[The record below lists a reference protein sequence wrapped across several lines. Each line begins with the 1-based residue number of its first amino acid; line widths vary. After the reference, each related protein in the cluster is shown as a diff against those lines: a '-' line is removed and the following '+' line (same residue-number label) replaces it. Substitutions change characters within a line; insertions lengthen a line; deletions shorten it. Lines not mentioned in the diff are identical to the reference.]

1 MKQEKI
7 NQNKALEEENKRLR
21 NAIAELSIINDIAT
35 TINSTQPVEQIVD
48 IIVKKCV
55 KHLNVEQGALM
66 LLDESDKNKPL
77 HTMIREQQSSLDL
90 LPYRFDTQLTG
101 WMLKN
106 QEPLLVNNLKEDER
120 FKDLVDKTTPIES
133 LLSVPLRV
141 KSKMQGILTVFNKRS
156 EEKFSSNDQKL
167 LSIIA
172 SQSAQIIEN
181 ARLLEEERNLR
192 VMQEEM
198 KFARQTQLNLLPK
211 EIPKIPGYTIAAK
224 TISAKEVGGDY
235 YDIIKIDDDNF
246 AFCLG
251 DVTGKGMPAAMLMAN
266 IQATLHA
273 QIQNECS
280 LAESLFRTSN
290 LLYARTEPTKF
301 VTLFLGKL
309 NSESNEIFF
318 SNAGHDPP
326 FHFTAGDFN
335 YLKTGG
341 ILLGAF
347 PDAKYEQEKII
358 MNAGDLLIL
367 FSDGITEAMNHE
379 NKEFSEEKLLEVIS
393 NNKELEPEF
402 LIEKIFSK
410 VKEHSGATPQSDD
423 ITLMVIKREAE

>member
-1 MKQEKI
+1 
-7 NQNKALEEENKRLR
+7 
-21 NAIAELSIINDIAT
+21 
-35 TINSTQPVEQIVD
+35 
-48 IIVKKCV
+48 V
-55 KHLNVEQGALM
+55 KHLNVEQGAIM
-66 LLDESDKNKPL
+66 LLDESDKDKPL
-77 HTMIREQQSSLDL
+77 HTMIRKQQSSFDL

-106 QEPLLVNNLKEDER
+106 QSPLLVNNLKEDER

-133 LLSVPLRV
+133 LLSVPLSV

-156 EEKFSSNDQKL
+156 EEKFSSHDQKL

-290 LLYARTEPTKF
+290 LLYARSEPTKF

-309 NSESNEIFF
+309 NSESNEIYF

-326 FHFTAGDFN
+326 FLFTEGDFS

-347 PDAKYEQEKII
+347 PDSKYEQDKII
-358 MNAGDLLIL
+358 MKPGDLLIL

-379 NKEFSEEKLLEVIS
+379 NKEFSEEKLLDVIR
-393 NNKELEPEF
+393 NNKESGPEF
-402 LIEKIFSK
+402 LIEKIVTA
-410 VKEHSGATPQSDD
+410 VKEHSGSTPQSDD
-423 ITLMVIKREAE
+423 ITLMIIKRDAE